1 MRQKQEEKFME
12 EKNWTYILLCA
23 DGTLYT
29 GWTNNLS
36 ARIKTHQDG
45 KGAKYTRTRRPV
57 KLAYQECFSSRR
69 EAMQRECEIKQ
80 MPRKKKLELVP
91 NTQEN
96 AEFLKREFC

>member
-1 MRQKQEEKFME
+1 ME